1 MRVGFEGMWRE
12 RLMDAV
18 SQIGRRAAQLRRNF
32 DSSFANPRSAES
44 ETRQDLLAIRLG
56 TKKFAIR
63 LSEIAGLYADKKITP
78 VPGAAAGML
87 GIAGF
92 RGSILPVYD
101 LQVLL
106 DLSGGSALRWLI
118 VAAGAPVAFSFEAF
132 DEQLRVSPGAIK
144 RERGRAKSGF
154 TREFTQTDGVLRPII
169 QLSSVLDAITA

>member
-1 MRVGFEGMWRE
+1 ME
-12 RLMDAV
+12 AASQV
-18 SQIGRRAAQLRRNF
+18 SRRAAQLRRDF
-32 DSSFANPRSAES
+32 DSSFANPPPAAG

-56 TKKFAIR
+56 TRRFAIR

-101 LQVLL
+101 LQGLL
-106 DLSGGSALRWLI
+106 DLSSGAVSRWLV

-132 DEQLRVSPGAIK
+132 EEQLRVSPGAIK
-144 RERGRAKSGF
+144 RERAQAKSSF
-154 TREFTQTDGVLRPII
+154 TKEFIQSDGVLRPII
-169 QLSSVLDAITA
+169 RLSAVLEAVTI

>member
-1 MRVGFEGMWRE
+1 MEAALQF
-12 RLMDAV
+12 
-18 SQIGRRAAQLRRNF
+18 SRRAAQLRRDF
-32 DSSFANPRSAES
+32 DSSFANPPPAAG

-56 TKKFAIR
+56 TRRFAIR

-101 LQVLL
+101 LQGLL
-106 DLSGGSALRWLI
+106 DLSSGAVSRWLV

-132 DEQLRVSPGAIK
+132 EEQLRVSPGAIK
-144 RERGRAKSGF
+144 RERAQAKSSF
-154 TREFTQTDGVLRPII
+154 TKEFIQTDGVLRPII
-169 QLSSVLDAITA
+169 RLSAVLEAVTI